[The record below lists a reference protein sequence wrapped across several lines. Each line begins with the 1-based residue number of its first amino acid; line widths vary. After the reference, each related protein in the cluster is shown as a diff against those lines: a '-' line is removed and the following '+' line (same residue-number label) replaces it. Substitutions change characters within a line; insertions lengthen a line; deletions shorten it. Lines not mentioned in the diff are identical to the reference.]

1 MIGYLG
7 MPVTFATM
15 WALIALAT
23 ENWGMAFLLI
33 ALRINVAVVAG
44 LVGLEDRNVLW
55 LMGLVPFRDLWG
67 AAIWVNGLWG
77 NTVEWGGRTL
87 RLREDGRIE
96 E

>member
-1 MIGYLG
+1 
-7 MPVTFATM
+7 
-15 WALIALAT
+15 
-23 ENWGMAFLLI
+23 
-33 ALRINVAVVAG
+33 VAG

-77 NTVEWGGRTL
+77 NTVEWGERTL